1 MKNEHNI
8 DELFKSGLE
17 KLDIPFNEKD
27 WEDMAK
33 KLEAEKKKRI
43 LSMWWLVTVGVA
55 AALLILLF
63 TVLFEQQPAI
73 KNSGEFSAR
82 NSRRTPL
89 QRPSQIQRA
98 KEPVLSG
105 SSENK
110 ISPQHNV
117 LKDKLKEQPIQMA
130 STAGLLPKVFSAG
143 LIAAEDQEESAE
155 FIQMKI
161 HKPHST
167 TRIPTY
173 AGIKHRALSFSIM
186 AAPDISTTSANL
198 SSRVSTNIG
207 LLVTYPITNKI
218 SISTGLIYARKLYN
232 SGGVATMGNGYN
244 GYMNNS
250 WEMNADCRVLDI
262 PLNINYQVFKKQ
274 KLSVSIN
281 TGLSSYLMLNER
293 YELKNGQNSP
303 LYTVEVRNRN
313 QHPFSVANLS
323 VGVERKIN
331 SSLSIGLE
339 PFIKLPLTGVGDYDA
354 RLKSTGI
361 AVSLNFNILGRK

>member
-27 WEDMAK
+27 WEDMVK

-73 KNSGEFSAR
+73 KNSGERSAR
-82 NSRRTPL
+82 NSGRTSL
-89 QRPSQIQRA
+89 QNRGQIQRA
-98 KEPVLSG
+98 TESVPNG
-105 SSENK
+105 STENK
-110 ISPQHNV
+110 VSPQHNV
-117 LKDKLKEQPIQMA
+117 LKNKLKEQPIQMA
-130 STAGLLPKVFSAG
+130 STAGLLPKVLSAG
-143 LIAAEDQEESAE
+143 LILAEDQEESAE

-161 HKPHST
+161 HEPHSI
-167 TRIPTY
+167 TRIPKY
-173 AGIKHRALSFSIM
+173 ADIKHRAVSFSIM

-232 SGGVATMGNGYN
+232 SGGVAAMGN

-293 YELKNGQNSP
+293 YELKNGQNTP
-303 LYTVEVRNRN
+303 LSTVEVRNRN

>member
-8 DELFKSGLE
+8 DELFKAGLE
-17 KLDIPFNEKD
+17 NLDIPFNEKD

-33 KLEAEKKKRI
+33 KLDAEKKKR
-43 LSMWWLVTVGVA
+43 LVSLWWLATVGVA

-73 KNSGEFSAR
+73 KNSGKSNAR
-82 NSRRTPL
+82 NSGGIPL
-89 QRPSQIQRA
+89 QKQGQIQRST
-98 KEPVLSG
+98 EPVLDG
-105 SSENK
+105 STENRLTPRRK
-110 ISPQHNV
+110 V
-117 LKDKLKEQPIQMA
+117 LKNKLKEQPIQIA
-130 STAGLLPKVFSAG
+130 LTAGLLPEVLSAG
-143 LIAAEDQEESAE
+143 LVLAEDHGDSAR
-155 FIQMKI
+155 FIRMKI
-161 HKPHST
+161 HEPHPT
-167 TRIPTY
+167 AKIPKY

-232 SGGVATMGNGYN
+232 SGAVAGIGNGYR
-244 GYMNNS
+244 NNS
-250 WEMNADCRVLDI
+250 WEINADCRVLDI
-262 PLNINYQVFKKQ
+262 PLNMNYQVFKKQ

-293 YELKNGQNSP
+293 YQLKNGPDGPIS
-303 LYTVEVRNRN
+303 TVEVRNKN

-323 VGVERKIN
+323 VSLERKIN

-339 PFIKLPLTGVGDYDA
+339 PFIKLPLTGIGDYDA

-361 AVSLNFNILGRK
+361 AVSLSFGILGRK